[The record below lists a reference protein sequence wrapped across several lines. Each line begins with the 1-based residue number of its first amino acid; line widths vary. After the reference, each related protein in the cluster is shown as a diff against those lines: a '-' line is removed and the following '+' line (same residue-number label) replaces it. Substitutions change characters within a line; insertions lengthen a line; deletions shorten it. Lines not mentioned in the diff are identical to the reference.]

1 MGARILTRQ
10 NQICSLPC
18 YADLRRGTFHLW
30 VGPGQSYFETA
41 EGKLGKLDKLVLTGG
56 ARGLGARAVGDTQGE

>member
-1 MGARILTRQ
+1 MRNQLLIQEVKRAGARILTRQ

-30 VGPGQSYFETA
+30 VGPGQSYFEIA
-41 EGKLGKLDKLVLTGG
+41 EGKLVKLDKLVL
-56 ARGLGARAVGDTQGE
+56 VE